1 MSAFFHSL
9 FAAASEAGLLASA
22 KAVPEPMVVT
32 ECDVLTGAPSG
43 RSYYVSEGVCGFAWV
58 KIKGNTPFGRWAKK
72 MGYARPAY
80 GGGLMIYCPLNTQS
94 YDRKTAWGN
103 AFAKVLNDA
112 GIFAYCDS
120 RLD

>member
-22 KAVPEPMVVT
+22 KAVPTPMYVI
-32 ECDVLTGAPSG
+32 ESDVITGAPLE

-103 AFAKVLNDA
+103 AFAKVLMDA

>member
-1 MSAFFHSL
+1 MSAFFNSL
-9 FAAASEAGLLASA
+9 FAGASEVALEAAA
-22 KAVPEPMVVT
+22 KAVPTPMTVV
-32 ECDVLTGAPSG
+32 ESDLLTGAPSG
-43 RSYYVSEGVCGFAWV
+43 RSYYVSEGLCGFAWV

-94 YDRKTAWGN
+94 YDRKTAWAT
-103 AFAKVLNDA
+103 AFAKVLTDA

>member
-1 MSAFFHSL
+1 MSAFFNSL
-9 FAAASEAGLLASA
+9 FAGASEVALEAAA
-22 KAVPEPMVVT
+22 KAVPTPMTVV
-32 ECDVLTGAPSG
+32 ESDLLTGAPSG
-43 RSYYVSEGVCGFAWV
+43 RSYYVSEGLCGFAWV

-94 YDRKTAWGN
+94 YDRKTAWAN
-103 AFAKVLNDA
+103 AFAKVLMDA

>member
-1 MSAFFHSL
+1 MSAFFNSL
-9 FAAASEAGLLASA
+9 FAGASEVALEAAA
-22 KAVPEPMVVT
+22 KAVPTPMTVV
-32 ECDVLTGAPSG
+32 ESDLLTGAPSG
-43 RSYYVSEGVCGFAWV
+43 RSYYVSEGLCGFAWV

-80 GGGLMIYCPLNTQS
+80 GGGLMIWCPLATQS
-94 YDRKTAWGN
+94 YDRKTAWAS
-103 AFAKVLNDA
+103 AFAKVLTDA